1 MTHLRSRSLTYN
13 RNYFTALYTWGTGTD
28 GQLGHSK
35 FQLEGILSESYV
47 QTEPRRLIKSKGFTT
62 VAIGGTYTLAL
73 NETGHLFAWG
83 DMFGKVKNN
92 TPHALPTDK
101 TFTHLS
107 AGTKH
112 AAAVDIDGQVHT
124 WGSSGDWFYGGGQLG
139 HDNYEALTAPK

>member
-1 MTHLRSRSLTYN
+1 
-13 RNYFTALYTWGTGTD
+13 
-28 GQLGHSK
+28 
-35 FQLEGILSESYV
+35 V

-112 AAAVDIDGQVHT
+112 AAAVDTDGQVHT

-139 HDNYEALTAPK
+139 HDNYEALAAPK